1 MQLIEKTVQ
10 SNFNLF
16 LFGDDHEGSVLCY
29 RKGREKLFD
38 MLESP
43 WGGLTAKHNYGWH
56 SGDHIEAITVDDI
69 RYHPDTCTIP
79 IPLAQNDSWVETWKP
94 VRHKLIGMND
104 GNHPWRLYRFGNLAE
119 RACRDLGIN
128 YGGWMA
134 KISWVDAKRRLIFK
148 SFHTHGAKGIWS
160 VSPDPVRRKAQKLH
174 ILRRHLQDMAGD
186 VLLMS
191 KGHTHQILIG
201 KPEPEVYLVD
211 DGNTIKQAYTN
222 RECLNVHFPLQA
234 GIKSPK
240 VEENTGYIHS
250 DYRWYV
256 NTGSFLK
263 SMTEGITSY
272 AEAREYS
279 PVELGFAIA
288 EIRDRQIVDVK
299 KVVL

>member
-1 MQLIEKTVQ
+1 MQLIQKTVQ
-10 SNFNLF
+10 ANLNIF
-16 LFGDDHEGSVLCY
+16 LFGDEHRGSVLCY
-29 RKGREKLFD
+29 QKGLDKLFD

-56 SGDHIEAITVDDI
+56 SGDHIEAITVDDP
-69 RYHPDTCTIP
+69 RYHPDTCKEP
-79 IPLAQNDSWVETWKP
+79 IPLKQNDDWVKAWRP
-94 VRHKLIGMND
+94 IRHKLVGMND

-134 KISWVDAKRRLIFK
+134 KVSWLDNKGRLIFK
-148 SFHTHGAKGIWS
+148 SFHTHGNRGIWS

-174 ILRRHLQDMAGD
+174 ILRRQLQDMAGD
-186 VLLMS
+186 VLLES

-211 DGNTIKQAYTN
+211 DGQSIRQVYTN
-222 RECLNVHFPLQA
+222 RECLNVHFPLQIGVKESKA
-234 GIKSPK
+234 
-240 VEENTGYIHS
+240 EEMTGYIHP

-272 AEAREYS
+272 AEASEYS

-288 EIRDRQIVDVK
+288 EIRDRQIVDIK